1 MTSPI
6 RVLAVDDSAV
16 ARTMYRALLA
26 PESGFDLVA
35 TAPNAD
41 IARRKITALEPD
53 VIVLDIEMPGE
64 DGLSLLGWI
73 MQHAPTAVVVSSS
86 FSPRGAEQTMR
97 AFSLGA
103 VDVVCKTAVAGD
115 GGQDFPTALVD
126 AVRAASTARRSIR
139 RHRAGAASTSTPT
152 FAAPAA
158 PAATPRSAP
167 PTAGRIHP
175 RGAVVVIGASTGG
188 TEALAKMVMQ
198 MPADF
203 PPTIVVQHMPPIY
216 TRAFAQ
222 RLDTL
227 GSVRVEEA
235 TDGRMVGSGEVLIAP
250 GGMQTRIVAGPRGP
264 MARVRSEPPVNRH
277 APSVDVLFDSAA
289 EHYRRQVIAVL
300 LTGMGNDG
308 ARGLLRIREAG
319 GRTIAQDEAS
329 SVVWGMPQEAI
340 KLGAAESV
348 LPADQVIA
356 RIVNWLTNP
365 H

>member
-1 MTSPI
+1 MTTPI

-139 RHRAGAASTSTPT
+139 RHRAGIAATV
-152 FAAPAA
+152 AAPA
-158 PAATPRSAP
+158 PATATRSVLPAG
-167 PTAGRIHP
+167 GRIHK
-175 RGAVVVIGASTGG
+175 RGTIVVIGASTGG

-198 MPADF
+198 MPPDF

-235 TDGRMVGSGEVLIAP
+235 VEGRMIGGGEVLIAP
-250 GGMQTRIVAGPRGP
+250 GGMQTRIVAGPTGP
-264 MARVRSEPPVNRH
+264 MARVRSEAPVNRH

-289 EHYRRQVIAVL
+289 EHYRNRVIAVL

-308 ARGLLRIREAG
+308 ARGLRRIRDAG
-319 GRTIAQDEAS
+319 GHTIAQDEAS

-340 KLGAAESV
+340 KLGAAEAV
-348 LPADQVIA
+348 LPVDQVIP
-356 RIVNWLTNP
+356 RIVNWLTSA